1 MRKWLFCFQKSVA
14 IVMTHILER
23 RKKEEETNEDQKIW
37 LSELGNG
44 HGHYNSRLG
53 TSIPQPSVNRAYT
66 MEDVPSNN
74 DRSVFNLSGYS
85 SKGSSRL
92 NLTDNGNNSDSPLNS
107 GRLLAIS
114 PAIPIVMPTSFK
126 NHNITTNN
134 NESENERNDD
144 SFSRDRVAS
153 SYRND
158 EYSPLTEV
166 MRQHPQH
173 NHHGGIYD
181 DDDEDDDVLR
191 SREDSLAD
199 DMMFDM
205 DEHIEEKNLRQPS
218 ISKQHSRSSSSNHP
232 SAGVGELLRMS
243 QSNPTSRNATPRNSF
258 TFQGQTLLSSAASSL
273 GNNGIRQPSLQW
285 ECGFCSKLGPR
296 EKNEDRYVVLPT
308 LSFSKGASS
317 SSSVASGNRST
328 VPSSSSVSHQQP
340 PPSGLSKSLLSTSL
354 EASAAK
360 GSLLASSG
368 IAFDSNDMNYG
379 YFAVYDGHCG
389 DLAANYLQEHL
400 HDRITRHNSF
410 PNELELAIFDTFVNI
425 DKEFVVC
432 SFLSCLLFVLDVDVF
447 FSFS

>member
-23 RKKEEETNEDQKIW
+23 RKKEETNEDEKIW

-44 HGHYNSRLG
+44 HGHYSSRLG

-92 NLTDNGNNSDSPLNS
+92 NLADNGNTSDNNSPA
-107 GRLLAIS
+107 GGGGKLLSVS

-126 NHNITTNN
+126 NHNIAVSH

-166 MRQHPQH
+166 MRQHRQH
-173 NHHGGIYD
+173 NHHGNHYD
-181 DDDEDDDVLR
+181 DDDEDDDMLR

-218 ISKQHSRSSSSNHP
+218 VSKQQSRSSSSNHP

-243 QSNPTSRNATPRNSF
+243 QSNPSSRNATPRNSF
-258 TFQGQTLLSSAASSL
+258 TYPGQALLSSAASSL
-273 GNNGIRQPSLQW
+273 GNNGLRQPSLQW

-308 LSFSKGASS
+308 LSFNKQAPSS
-317 SSSVASGNRST
+317 SSSSSISAGNRSN
-328 VPSSSSVSHQQP
+328 VPSTAGTQQP
-340 PPSGLSKSLLSTSL
+340 LQSGLSKSLLSTSL

-360 GSLLASSG
+360 GSILSSNG

-432 SFLSCLLFVLDVDVF
+432 SFLLGFLSC
-447 FSFS
+447 